1 MQLFVGK
8 GGTGKT
14 TLAAATAL
22 AAARSGVRTL
32 VVSLDQAHSLADVF
46 AVDPATPGS
55 VDARIVPVTDGLDA
69 LEIDSLALL
78 EQRFALLAALAAAG
92 GAHEHG
98 DRFGIPAPEEVT
110 GLPGVQEILALG
122 EVARLADTGRWDAV
136 IVDLPASADAFRTL
150 AAPATVSEYIERIWP
165 RHSRIVAATGADP
178 RLALVVALVDRVV
191 DHTATVRDLL
201 ADHSRTSVHLVA
213 TADRLG
219 VAEARRLR
227 SWTALSGLRLAR
239 VLVNRT
245 VPDFP
250 ADEAGPA
257 ATWLA
262 EQRGG
267 QRRIVAEI
275 ETILVAVAVAVV
287 ECEQRCTEPVGLASL
302 AALAESLYPDGVA
315 PHTPEDSGVEPVRV
329 QRESGTGVDAVYTMR
344 MHLPLADAA
353 SLTLG
358 RVDDDLVIGADG
370 MRRRVRLASGLRRCT
385 VSGAEFEGSD
395 LLVRFRPD
403 PAVWPQ

>member
-1 MQLFVGK
+1 MRLFVGK
-8 GGTGKT
+8 GGAGKT

-22 AAARSGVRTL
+22 AAARSGLPTL
-32 VVSLDQAHSLADVF
+32 VVSLDQAHSLTDVLT
-46 AVDPATPGS
+46 VDPASAGS
-55 VDARIVPVTDGLDA
+55 VDARIVPVADGLDA

-78 EQRFALLAALAAAG
+78 EQRFALLTALAAAG
-92 GAHEHG
+92 GAHGHG
-98 DRFGIPAPEEVT
+98 DRFGIPAAEELT
-110 GLPGVQEILALG
+110 GLPGAQEILALG
-122 EVARLADTGRWDAV
+122 EVARLADSGRWGEV
-136 IVDLPASADAFRTL
+136 LVDLPASADAFRML

-191 DHTATVRDLL
+191 EHVTTVQDLL
-201 ADHSRTSVHLVA
+201 ADHTRTRVDLVA

-219 VAEARRLR
+219 IAEAQRLR
-227 SWTALSGLRLAR
+227 SWTALAGLRLER
-239 VLVNRT
+239 VILNRI
-245 VPDFP
+245 VPDLP
-250 ADEAGPA
+250 ADESGPA
-257 ATWLA
+257 AAWLA
-262 EQRGG
+262 EQREG
-267 QRRIVAEI
+267 QRRIVAELAA
-275 ETILVAVAVAVV
+275 TLGDVTVV
-287 ECEQRCTEPVGLASL
+287 ECEQRCAEPVGLASL
-302 AALAESLYPDGVA
+302 AALAESLYPDGAA
-315 PHTPEDSGVEPVRV
+315 PLAREDAGLGPVRV

-385 VSGAEFEGSD
+385 VAGAEFEGSD